1 MPLWVRYAH
10 RGQDGFG
17 VLDGTQVRVYDGDM
31 FEAPLETSHTHE
43 LNEIKLL
50 APCVPSKMIAL
61 WNNFYALAAK
71 LEVPTPKSP
80 LYLLKANSSFLGPGE
95 IIHRPRA
102 YAGPVV
108 YEGELA
114 IVIGKRCKEIS
125 EDEAAAHIFGYTC
138 TNDVTAAAL
147 IKENST
153 FDQWVRAK
161 SFDEF
166 GVFGPAIST
175 DAKPEDCT
183 VRTVLNGAERQ
194 NYPLSDMVIP
204 PHKIVS
210 QISHDMTLMPG
221 DVICCGTSLG
231 VGSMKGA
238 TNTIEVTID
247 GIGTLSNVFKN

>member
-10 RGQDGFG
+10 RGQNGFG
-17 VLDGTQVRVYDGDM
+17 VLDGTRVRVYDGDM
-31 FEAPLETSHTHE
+31 FEAPLETPLTHG
-43 LNEIKLL
+43 LDEITLL

-61 WNNFYALAAK
+61 WNNFHALAAK
-71 LEVPTPKSP
+71 LDVPTPKSP

-95 IIHRPRA
+95 TIHRPRS

-108 YEGELA
+108 FEGELG
-114 IVIGKRCKEIS
+114 IVIGKRCKEVS

-138 TNDVTAAAL
+138 ANDVTAAHL
-147 IKENST
+147 IKEDST
-153 FDQWVRAK
+153 FEQWARAK
-161 SFDEF
+161 SFDGF

-175 DAKPEDCT
+175 EAKPQDCA

-231 VGSMKGA
+231 VGSMKEKS
-238 TNTIEVTID
+238 NTIEVSVD
-247 GIGTLSNVFKN
+247 GIGTLSNVFEN